1 MTQTISATENISRPP
16 EHVWAVL
23 TDWPGAVRWMNGI
36 ESMSIEGDTVEGAR
50 VRFFTR
56 GQDRDSVIA
65 RCDPGREIVLRSQ
78 QGGVTADYTY
88 SLEPVGESSTRVSL
102 VTECHFSGLRYR
114 LLGPLIRFAIR
125 RTDGGQ
131 IAALK
136 RVIEEGGS

>member
-1 MTQTISATENISRPP
+1 MTQTISATETISRPP

-36 ESMSIEGDTVEGAR
+36 ESMSIDGETVEGALI
-50 VRFFTR
+50 RFHTR
-56 GQDRDSVIA
+56 GKDRDSVIA

-78 QGGVTADYTY
+78 QGGVSADYTY
-88 SLEPVGESSTRVSL
+88 SLEPVGESSTRISL
-102 VTECHFSGLRYR
+102 EAECHFSGLRYR

-136 RVIEEGGS
+136 RVVEQEEA

>member
-1 MTQTISATENISRPP
+1 MTQTISATETISRPP

-23 TDWPGAVRWMNGI
+23 TDWPGAVRWMKGI
-36 ESMSIEGDTVEGAR
+36 ESMSIDGDTVEGAH
-50 VRFFTR
+50 VGFVTR

-65 RCDPGREIVLRSQ
+65 HCDPGRSIVLRSQ
-78 QGGVTADYTY
+78 QGSVTADYTY

-102 VTECHFSGLRYR
+102 VAECHFSGLLFR
-114 LLGPLIRFAIR
+114 LLSPLIGFAIR

-136 RVIEEGGS
+136 QVIEEEEA